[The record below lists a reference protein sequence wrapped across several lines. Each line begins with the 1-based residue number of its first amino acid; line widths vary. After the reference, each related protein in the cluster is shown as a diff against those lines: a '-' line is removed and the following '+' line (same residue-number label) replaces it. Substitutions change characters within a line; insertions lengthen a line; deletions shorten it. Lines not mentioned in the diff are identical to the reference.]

1 MKLKNLGEYHDL
13 YFKND
18 TLLLAD
24 VFENFREMCLEIYQ
38 LDPGKFLSAP
48 GLAWQVAFKKTKVEL
63 ELLTDIDML
72 LMVEKGKRGGICHP
86 INRYGKANN
95 KYMKEYDKNKEPS
108 YLKYWGVNNLYG
120 CAMSQKLPVKYL
132 SWLKIFLN
140 LMKVS

>member
-1 MKLKNLGEYHDL
+1 MGEYHDL

-72 LMVEKGKRGGICHP
+72 LMVEKGKRRGICHP

-108 YLKYWGVNNLYG
+108 YLKYLGVNNLYG
-120 CAMSQKLPVKYL
+120 WAMSQKLPVKYL

-140 LMKVS
+140 LMKFS